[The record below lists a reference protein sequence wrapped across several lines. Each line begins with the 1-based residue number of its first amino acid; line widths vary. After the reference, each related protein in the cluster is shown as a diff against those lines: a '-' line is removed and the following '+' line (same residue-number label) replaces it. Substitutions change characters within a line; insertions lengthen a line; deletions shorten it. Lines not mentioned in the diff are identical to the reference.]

1 MMTDPLIALQRR
13 YARLLPD
20 LHRHLSRRFPQALWF
35 GDPLRREVALTFD
48 DGPDPCDTPA
58 LLDLLARHG
67 VRATF
72 FVCGAQ
78 LVARRDLGRA
88 MAEAGHQVALHGYYH
103 KPFLN
108 HAVAP
113 FLDELAD
120 LRRLI
125 ADVSR
130 RPDEAIQDVRPPYG
144 LFTPPVL
151 DTLLR
156 HRYRPVMWSIVPFHW
171 HQTFD
176 EAVAQVER
184 QLSAGALI
192 VLHEGMRSGPNVAR
206 LAEAVIACVRNAGL
220 SFVTV
225 EEMWAGRLSGVVKP
239 DWPTMTWQP
248 AAEGVRRSLR
258 ATRPRRA
265 R

>member
-1 MMTDPLIALQRR
+1 MTTPLVALQRR
-13 YARLLPD
+13 YAQMLPG
-20 LHRHLSRRFPQALWF
+20 LHRHLSRRFPQALWS

-48 DGPDPCDTPA
+48 DGPDPRDTPA

-72 FVCGAQ
+72 FVCGTQ
-78 LVARRDLGRA
+78 LAVHPHLGRA
-88 MAEAGHQVALHGYYH
+88 MAAAGHQVALHGYYH

-108 HAVAP
+108 HAVAS
-113 FLDELAD
+113 FLSELAD
-120 LRRLI
+120 LRCLV
-125 ADVSR
+125 AEVTGQ
-130 RPDEAIQDVRPPYG
+130 PNALIQDVRPPYG

-151 DTLLR
+151 DALLR

-184 QLSAGALI
+184 QLNPGALI
-192 VLHEGMRSGPNVAR
+192 VLHEGMRSGPDVVS
-206 LAEAVIACVRNAGL
+206 LAQAVIERVQGAGF

-225 EEMWAGRLSGVVKP
+225 EEMWTGRPAGPV
-239 DWPTMTWQP
+239 
-248 AAEGVRRSLR
+248 AAGQ
-258 ATRPRRA
+258 AA
-265 R
+265 

>member
-1 MMTDPLIALQRR
+1 MTNPFVAVQRR
-13 YARLLPD
+13 YAQLLPG
-20 LHRHLSRRFPQALWF
+20 LHRHLSRRFPQALWS

-48 DGPDPCDTPA
+48 DGPDPRDTPA

-78 LVARRDLGRA
+78 LAARPDLGRA

-113 FLDELAD
+113 FLNELAD

-125 ADVSR
+125 ADATR
-130 RPDEAIQDVRPPYG
+130 TPDEAIQDVRPPYG

-151 DTLLR
+151 DALLR
-156 HRYRPVMWSIVPFHW
+156 HRYRPVMWTIVPFHW

-184 QLSAGALI
+184 QLGAGALI
-192 VLHEGMRSGPNVAR
+192 VLHEGMRAGPDVAR
-206 LAEAVIACVRNAGL
+206 LTEAVIERVRDVGL

-225 EEMWAGRLSGVVKP
+225 EEMWAGHSSGAVGAGR
-239 DWPTMTWQP
+239 PTTAWQR
-248 AAEGVRRSLR
+248 AAEGVR
-258 ATRPRRA
+258 
-265 R
+265 

>member
-1 MMTDPLIALQRR
+1 MSNPLVTLQRR
-13 YARLLPD
+13 YAQMLPG
-20 LHRHLSRRFPQALWF
+20 LHRHLSRRFPQALWL

-48 DGPDPCDTPA
+48 DGPDPRDTPA
-58 LLDLLARHG
+58 LLDLLARHD

-72 FVCGAQ
+72 FVCGTQ
-78 LVARRDLGRA
+78 LAARPDLGRA

-113 FLDELAD
+113 FLKELAD

-125 ADVSR
+125 ADVTG
-130 RPDEAIQDVRPPYG
+130 RPDETIQDVRPPYG

-151 DTLLR
+151 DALLR
-156 HRYRPVMWSIVPFHW
+156 HRYRPVMWSVVPFHW
-171 HQTFD
+171 NQTFD
-176 EAVAQVER
+176 EAVAQIEG
-184 QLSAGALI
+184 QLDPGALV
-192 VLHEGMRSGPNVAR
+192 VLHEGTRSGPNVVSLAQAAIAR
-206 LAEAVIACVRNAGL
+206 AREAGL

-225 EEMWAGRLSGVVKP
+225 EEMWMGRPSGVERPRV
-239 DWPTMTWQP
+239 TWRR
-248 AAEGVRRSLR
+248 AAEG
-258 ATRPRRA
+258 A

>member
-1 MMTDPLIALQRR
+1 MTDPLIALQRR
-13 YARLLPD
+13 YARMLPG
-20 LHRHLSRRFPQALWF
+20 LHRHLSRRFPQALWS

-48 DGPDPCDTPA
+48 DGPDPRDTPA
-58 LLDLLARHG
+58 LLDLLACRG

-78 LVARRDLGRA
+78 LAVRPHLGRA
-88 MAEAGHQVALHGYYH
+88 LAEAGHQVALHGYYH

-113 FLDELAD
+113 FLNELAD

-125 ADVSR
+125 ADVTH
-130 RPDEAIQDVRPPYG
+130 RPDETIRDVRPPYG

-151 DTLLR
+151 DALLR

-176 EAVAQVER
+176 EAVVQVER
-184 QLSAGALI
+184 QLSPGALI
-192 VLHEGMRSGPNVAR
+192 VLHEGMRSGPDVVC
-206 LAEAVIACVRNAGL
+206 LAEAIIERVRDAGL

-225 EEMWAGRLSGVVKP
+225 EEMWAGRLSGGVGS
-239 DWPTMTWQP
+239 DWSTMTWRR
-248 AAEGVRRSLR
+248 AAEDVR
-258 ATRPRRA
+258 
-265 R
+265 